1 MLEAPEIVAPV
12 LTASVLIAP
21 VLATL
26 VLFAASTGADSTT
39 AGSNVLQAP
48 VLLVP
53 VIVASVLS
61 AILNF
66 KGIYAVLSRIRK
78 CRKSRV
84 FGANFLG
91 GHWLVLIF
99 TPFATMCPSRPQV
112 VPR

>member
-12 LTASVLIAP
+12 LTASVLIAL

-61 AILNF
+61 AILNL
-66 KGIYAVLSRIRK
+66 KGIYAVLSRIWK

-91 GHWLVLIF
+91 QKIGRCLFYTFLQLWGLV
-99 TPFATMCPSRPQV
+99 THVAR
-112 VPR
+112 